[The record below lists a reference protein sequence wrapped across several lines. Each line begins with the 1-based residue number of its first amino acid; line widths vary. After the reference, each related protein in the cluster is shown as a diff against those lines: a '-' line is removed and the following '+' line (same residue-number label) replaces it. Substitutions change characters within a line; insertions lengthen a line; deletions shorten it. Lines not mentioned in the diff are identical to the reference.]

1 MKENTKDVFDKIKS
15 EVTRC
20 HFYWIIYRQLLGTNE
35 NRIHII
41 NKTTPS
47 FFIMFQDLL
56 FDYITLE
63 LSKLTDPADFGKN
76 KNLSFYYLL
85 EQLRS
90 EITEEFNSKL
100 FAILDELKSVTEL
113 FRNRRNKLVAHRD
126 VQSITHKDNYS
137 ISRQSVEDA
146 LTVVREYMN
155 EIDGH
160 FFNNQTLYRETI
172 TDLKDDGIALLI
184 NLAKSLAYDD
194 LVKKNQ
200 IPILLWEQYGNVF
213 R

>member
-1 MKENTKDVFDKIKS
+1 MNDDTKLIFDKLKY

-20 HFYWIIYRQLLGTNE
+20 HYYWILYRQLFGTNE
-35 NRIHII
+35 TRLEII

-47 FFIMFQDLL
+47 FFVMYQDMF

-63 LSKLTDPADFGKN
+63 LSKLTDPADFGKY

-85 EQLRS
+85 ELLQG
-90 EITEEFNSKL
+90 EISEEFNKML
-100 FAILDELKSVTEL
+100 KDILDELKSVTIL

-126 VQSITHKDNYS
+126 LETIGKKNEYG

-146 LTVVREYMN
+146 LTVVGKYLN
-155 EIDGH
+155 EIDSH
-160 FFNNQTLYRETI
+160 FFNTTTMYKEFI
-172 TDLKDDGIALLI
+172 TDLKDDGTALLI

-194 LVKKNQ
+194 LVKQKKINSRF
-200 IPILLWEQYGNVF
+200 WEDYGKVF
-213 R
+213 